1 MAAEGN
7 LRGKSGLHEAMVP
20 GNARPGKP
28 EGKRHREQ
36 TATKRVAQA
45 IPLGGK
51 GETVG

>member
-1 MAAEGN
+1 MAACET
-7 LRGKSGLHEAMVP
+7 LVVFSRGKSGLHETTVP

-36 TATKRVAQA
+36 TAPVRR
-45 IPLGGK
+45 GH